1 MTINSLSFIYF
12 IIPFFLLYYIK
23 INTSWQNNIITIG
36 SFIFLIASDVKMFW
50 CVLALTIIIYILG
63 KKIHNTNNKKVF
75 LSIGIV
81 ISLGMLIYFKYLNFF
96 ISSLKHTFDFIN
108 WNLETLNILVPL
120 GISFYVFRSIS
131 YLLDVYRND
140 INIRHNLCDVFMY
153 TCFFPTY
160 LSGPID
166 RAVTFFP
173 QIDKPRPFNYSLI
186 IIGCRQ
192 ILWGIFKKVVIA
204 DNLAISVNN
213 VWADIPAQSSYNL
226 IIISILYFFQL
237 YMDFSGYSDM
247 AIGVGKL
254 LGYNITKNFKYPF
267 FSRNIAEFWRRWH
280 ISLNNWFIQY
290 LYIPLGGSRKG
301 KKRTIINTIIIFT
314 LCGFW
319 HGCSINYALWGLFNG
334 LLFIPLVLSGANK
347 KYKNSIAGE
356 NKQFPTL
363 EEGIN
368 IFITFTLCTIG
379 FIIFRAPNLSD
390 LACYFFYIINNWNI
404 PSIKIWD
411 NYANLCTLIIIIEWI
426 YRKQEF
432 PLYNLNYIY
441 SKFLNPIIYII
452 LIELILHYGALINS
466 SFIYAKF

>member
-1 MTINSLSFIYF
+1 MTINSLNFIYF

-23 INTSWQNNIITIG
+23 INTNWQNNIITIG

-63 KKIHNTNNKKVF
+63 EKIHNTNNKKVF

-96 ISSLKHTFDFIN
+96 ISSLKHTFGFIN
-108 WNLETLNILVPL
+108 WNLDTLNILIPL

-140 INIRHNLCDVFMY
+140 INIRHNICDVFMY

-226 IIISILYFFQL
+226 IITSILYFFQL

-254 LGYNITKNFKYPF
+254 LGYNITKNFQYPF

-280 ISLNNWFIQY
+280 ISLNNWFVQY

-319 HGCSINYALWGLFNG
+319 HGSSINYALWGLFNG
-334 LLFIPLVLSGANK
+334 LLL
-347 KYKNSIAGE
+347 
-356 NKQFPTL
+356 FP
-363 EEGIN
+363 
-368 IFITFTLCTIG
+368 
-379 FIIFRAPNLSD
+379 
-390 LACYFFYIINNWNI
+390 
-404 PSIKIWD
+404 
-411 NYANLCTLIIIIEWI
+411 
-426 YRKQEF
+426 
-432 PLYNLNYIY
+432 
-441 SKFLNPIIYII
+441 
-452 LIELILHYGALINS
+452 
-466 SFIYAKF
+466 